1 VKFSAYHFI
10 RGFTKITSLQRGFTL
25 IELLVV
31 IAILGVLA
39 GAVLVAINPLEQLAR
54 GRDAGRRTTI
64 QQLGAAV
71 QAYYTN
77 QGAVYP
83 NGSEG
88 RWMTTGT
95 TGGTT
100 GLQAAG
106 ELKVVPSNPQGTG
119 YQTGCLTA
127 TAQQNGFCYREN
139 GVDAIVYARAESRS
153 STTNAGCSSSQI
165 TWIMWSSAEGKTG
178 LFCTTAADPN
188 PGDTGLR

>member
-1 VKFSAYHFI
+1 MKHPAFHIS
-10 RGFTKITSLQRGFTL
+10 RGFTL

-64 QQLGAAV
+64 QQIGNAV

-83 NGSEG
+83 DEG
-88 RWMTTGT
+88 QMWMTTGT
-95 TGGTT
+95 QNGTT

-106 ELKVVPSNPQGTG
+106 ELKILPQNPTGTG
-119 YQTGCLTA
+119 YTTGCFTVNVD
-127 TAQQNGFCYREN
+127 QGGYCYRED
-139 GVDAIVYARAESRS
+139 GVDAIVYARAEARS
-153 STTNAGCSSSQI
+153 SYTNAACSGTEI
-165 TWIMWSSAEGKTG
+165 AWVVWSSAEGKTG
-178 LFCTTAADPN
+178 LICMPANTDPD
-188 PGDTGLR
+188 PGITGLK

>member
-1 VKFSAYHFI
+1 MKHPAFHIISAFP
-10 RGFTKITSLQRGFTL
+10 TKLRHSGFTL

-83 NGSEG
+83 DQGTM
-88 RWMTTGT
+88 WMTTGT
-95 TGGTT
+95 QGGTT

-106 ELKVVPSNPQGTG
+106 ELKITPQNPAGTG
-119 YQTGCLTA
+119 YTTGCITLNVE
-127 TAQQNGFCYREN
+127 QNGYCYQTDT
-139 GVDAIVYARAESRS
+139 VDAIVYARAEATS
-153 STTNAGCSSSQI
+153 SKTNAGCASGDI
-165 TWIMWSSAEGKTG
+165 AWIVWSSAEGKTG
-178 LFCTTAADPN
+178 LVCETNQDPS
-188 PGDTGLR
+188 PGVTGLK